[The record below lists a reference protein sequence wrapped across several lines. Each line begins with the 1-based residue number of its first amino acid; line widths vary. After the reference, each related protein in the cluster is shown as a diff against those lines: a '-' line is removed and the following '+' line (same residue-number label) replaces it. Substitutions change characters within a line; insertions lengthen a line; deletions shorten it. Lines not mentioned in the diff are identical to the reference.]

1 MDTRGDHRQS
11 LCRARRAPF
20 ACSCF
25 FVAMRVANGSMHT
38 WRIGEEL
45 QARAKT
51 GTGYVII
58 AQAVPKE
65 LFSLG

>member
-1 MDTRGDHRQS
+1 
-11 LCRARRAPF
+11 
-20 ACSCF
+20 
-25 FVAMRVANGSMHT
+25 MHT